1 MIIFYK
7 FQIILETAVREK
19 KRITLCICCY
29 GDFRSDIVQV
39 SIT

>member
-19 KRITLCICCY
+19 KWLPYVYVVMEISGQI
-29 GDFRSDIVQV
+29 
-39 SIT
+39 